1 MNFKIQ
7 NFFYVGQTMQILF
20 FISFDNI
27 GSSRNKSSLRQRK
40 KLSPGSLLKCIPMK
54 LCGVLF
60 DNINIQEIDL
70 QTREYDT
77 PWDLLEMSRNIKTY
91 IQLKWYFSLKFS
103 DQNNFTC
110 PSQVD
115 TFSNKTERDLIR
127 FVPVNLNDF
136 GII

>member
-77 PWDLLEMSRNIKTY
+77 PWDLLDMSRNIKTY

-103 DQNNFTC
+103 DRNYFYVSL
-110 PSQVD
+110 PGRY
-115 TFSNKTERDLIR
+115 F
-127 FVPVNLNDF
+127 FVQD
-136 GII
+136 